1 MNFEVKLFAAAKEI
15 AGKDLVVVDLEAGA
29 TVADL
34 RTALVQSLPA
44 LQETIEHV
52 KFAVNHDY
60 ADDDTR
66 LSPDSEIACIPPV
79 SGG

>member
-1 MNFEVKLFAAAKEI
+1 MNFEVKLFAGAKEI
-15 AGKDLVVVDLEAGA
+15 AGKGLVVVSLEAGA

-34 RTALVQSLPA
+34 RIALVRSVPA
-44 LQETIEHV
+44 LQETIQHV

-60 ADDDTR
+60 ADDDTS

>member
-1 MNFEVKLFAAAKEI
+1 MNFEVKLFAGAKEI
-15 AGKDLVVVDLEAGA
+15 AGKDLVVVSLEAGA

>member
-1 MNFEVKLFAAAKEI
+1 MNFEVKLFAGAREI
-15 AGKDLVVVDLEAGA
+15 VGKDLVVVSLEAGA

-34 RTALVQSLPA
+34 RTALGQSIPA
-44 LQETIEHV
+44 LRETIEHV

-60 ADDDTR
+60 ADDDTC
-66 LSPDSEIACIPPV
+66 LLPDSEIACIPPV